1 MIQTRF
7 LRDLRMDV
15 LMVHMPTDQV
25 LAAVEKNVVGMFVG
39 GVNHPEIASD
49 T

>member
-1 MIQTRF
+1 MIQTTF
-7 LRDLRMDV
+7 LQDLRMDV
-15 LMVHMPTDQV
+15 LMVHMTTDQV
-25 LAAVEKNVVGMFVG
+25 LAAVAKIVVGVFAG